1 LFKEIPHT
9 LSLSIKLTLEYTL
22 RMIGRGSK
30 SRQQYFERMIEFRER
45 LQVPYTDSI
54 GFEGSDQA
62 LLLAQVT
69 VYKAV
74 MELDTPSWAVK
85 GDKQFRKYLKKTN
98 QKIPDYD
105 FYLLE
110 EYMPKFWDSFRFIL
124 LRPDNS
130 GSFNPIVV
138 EELRSEFI
146 KIFMEMPDKLRDKNG
161 AELAAVN
168 LMLQA
173 LQICLSEDKQLLANP
188 IFEVVI
194 LIWYH
199 YAW

>member
-1 LFKEIPHT
+1 MELI
-9 LSLSIKLTLEYTL
+9 LEYTFIML
-22 RMIGRGSK
+22 GQSSK
-30 SRQQYFERMIEFRER
+30 SRRKYFERMIELRES
-45 LQVPYTDSI
+45 LQVPYTESI

-69 VYKAV
+69 VYKAILK
-74 MELDTPSWAVK
+74 LDTPSWAVK
-85 GDKQFRKYLKKTN
+85 GDKKFRKYLKKTN
-98 QKIPDYD
+98 QKLPDYD
-105 FYLLE
+105 FYILE
-110 EYMPKFWDSFRFIL
+110 EFTPRFWDSFRFIL

-130 GSFNPIVV
+130 GSFKPIVV

-161 AELAAVN
+161 TELAAVN

-188 IFEVVI
+188 IFEVI
-194 LIWYH
+194 LLIWYH